1 MGWVH
6 ELIHVNLI
14 ADFFD
19 LIVNNISLLSIG
31 TIWQENPRHYF
42 KHNIGIYI
50 LSARL
55 PGPFSNGKSN
65 LSRKLKFSNSHLKL
79 F

>member
-50 LSARL
+50 SSQLGYR
-55 PGPFSNGKSN
+55 PPFLMENQICPEN
-65 LSRKLKFSNSHLKL
+65 
-79 F
+79 